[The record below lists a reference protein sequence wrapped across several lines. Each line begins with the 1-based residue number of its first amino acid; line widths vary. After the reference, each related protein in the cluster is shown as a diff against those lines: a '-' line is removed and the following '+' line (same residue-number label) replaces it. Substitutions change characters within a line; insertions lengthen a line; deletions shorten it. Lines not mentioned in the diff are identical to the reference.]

1 MQSAEAATGIQHPPT
16 VGIIGGSGMYQ
27 LPGSRTIRTV
37 HVDTPFGATSA
48 PVTIAELNGRQ
59 VAFLPRHGGGHKV
72 PPQQINYRANIW
84 ALASLGVRAV
94 ISSAAVGSL
103 SVLQPRDSFAVVS
116 DFFDR
121 TWGRADSFYDGSTAA
136 GVQHIPAAEAYCQ
149 TLRGALLASL
159 RELGE
164 PHQDHGVVAVINGP
178 RFTSPA
184 ESLWLAGAGA
194 ELVSM
199 TQYPEPVLAAE
210 LNLGFATLAYITDSD
225 TGHDGSEP
233 VTAQLV
239 FDRLRA
245 AQSRV
250 AAVLAKVLTQLDDG
264 YTPEQRIAPEA
275 VSAVLAAAPAAPAA
289 PAAATA
295 PAQVAQAAPTAQQVR

>member
-1 MQSAEAATGIQHPPT
+1 MERGLEADPEASSHHGGQP
-16 VGIIGGSGMYQ
+16 VLGIIGGSGMYH
-27 LPGSRTIRTV
+27 LPGSRLLRTQNV
-37 HVDTPFGATSA
+37 ETPFGSTSA
-48 PVTIAELNGRQ
+48 PVTIAELNGRP

-103 SVLQPRDSFAVVS
+103 SPTQPRDSFSVVS

-121 TWGRADSFYDGSTAA
+121 TWGRADSFYDGSTSA
-136 GVQHIPAAEAYCQ
+136 GVQHVPAAQAYCG
-149 TLRGALLASL
+149 TLREALVESL
-159 RELGE
+159 QELDE
-164 PHQDHGVVAVINGP
+164 VHQDQAVVAVINGP
-178 RFTSPA
+178 RFSSPA
-184 ESLWLAGAGA
+184 ESAWLTAAGA
-194 ELVSM
+194 ELISM

-210 LNLGFATLAYITDSD
+210 LNLGFATLAYITDAD

-245 AQSRV
+245 AQPRV
-250 AAVLAKVLTQLDDG
+250 AAVLTRVLDKIDDD
-264 YTPEQRIAPEA
+264 YAPAQRIAPAA
-275 VSAVLAAAPAAPAA
+275 VKAVLSTPIRTARRAAAAAD
-289 PAAATA
+289 
-295 PAQVAQAAPTAQQVR
+295 

>member
-1 MQSAEAATGIQHPPT
+1 MDTQLGGTADHGARPL

-27 LPGSRTIRTV
+27 LPGSRTLRTQW
-37 HVDTPFGATSA
+37 VDTPFGATSA
-48 PVTIAELNGRQ
+48 PVTVAELNGRV

-103 SVLQPRDSFAVVS
+103 AATQPRDSFSVVS

-121 TWGRADSFYDGSTAA
+121 TWGRADSFYDGSTEA
-136 GVQHIPAAEAYCQ
+136 GVQHLPAAEAYCEN
-149 TLRGALLASL
+149 LRGALLASL
-159 RELGE
+159 RDLAE
-164 PHQDHGVVAVINGP
+164 PHQDGGVVAVINGP

-184 ESLWLAGAGA
+184 ESDWLASAGA

-233 VTAQLV
+233 VTAELV
-239 FDRLRA
+239 FHRLRA

-250 AAVLAKVLTQLDDG
+250 AAVLAQVLDKLDDD
-264 YTPEQRIAPEA
+264 YRPEPRINPEA
-275 VSAVLAAAPAAPAA
+275 VQAVLAAPVVVSGRSAPEAD
-289 PAAATA
+289 
-295 PAQVAQAAPTAQQVR
+295 